1 MGKQAFIGA
10 FIALGCGLMV
20 TACSNDDNI
29 ENVNKEP
36 VEARIS
42 ANIESLAT
50 RAAGTAWTDGDAIG
64 VTGTSGSQL
73 YDNVQYVYSA
83 TTQPNFTLASGA
95 SPIYFQNTDDVTFT
109 AYYPYAG
116 SVSTTSASI
125 SKTISAADQSTTSDT
140 ETGFTPQS
148 QIDYLYGTGTG
159 GVGTNGEVNFTFN
172 HKMSQLVLNFIAGA
186 DVSLNDLT
194 SYTLQ
199 GLKMQG
205 TFDTSDGEAS
215 ADAEAQAADLTIN
228 AETGYYDATNH
239 TSTLILFPQAAA
251 SATLCVSLDGQ
262 TYTATLNF
270 PTASA
275 VQGLESGYS
284 YTYNVTVSKDDM
296 VISDA
301 FIQDWIKATIVNNGD
316 VTAEM

>member
-1 MGKQAFIGA
+1 MKQKH
-10 FIALGCGLMV
+10 IAISLLACAL
-20 TACSNDDNI
+20 TACNHNDENWNIDNS
-29 ENVNKEP
+29 P

-83 TTQPNFTLASGA
+83 TTQPDFTLASGA
-95 SPIYFQNTDDVTFT
+95 SSIYFQNTDDVTFT

-116 SVSTTSASI
+116 SVSTANASI

-159 GVGTNGEVNFTFN
+159 GVNTNGEVNFTFN
-172 HKMSQLVLNFIAGA
+172 HKMSQLVLNFIAGD
-186 DVSLNDLT
+186 DVNLNDLAN
-194 SYTLQ
+194 YMLQ

-228 AETGYYDATNH
+228 AEAGYYDATNH

-251 SATLCVSLDGQ
+251 SATLRVSLDGQ

-284 YTYNVTVSKDDM
+284 YTYNVTVSKDEM
-296 VISDA
+296 VVAKADINPWQAGNGNSG
-301 FIQDWIKATIVNNGD
+301 QDVEAG
-316 VTAEM
+316 M

>member
-1 MGKQAFIGA
+1 MRKQAFIGA
-10 FIALGCGLMV
+10 FIALGCGLIV
-20 TACSNDDNI
+20 TACSNEDNVD
-29 ENVNKEP
+29 NVNKGP

-83 TTQPNFTLASGA
+83 TTQPNFTLASGE

-109 AYYPYAG
+109 AYYPYAE

-125 SKTISAADQSTTSDT
+125 SKTISAADQSTTPDS

-172 HKMSQLVLNFIAGA
+172 HKMSQLVLNFIVGD
-186 DVSLNDLT
+186 DVNLNDLAN
-194 SYTLQ
+194 YTLQ

-239 TSTLILFPQAAA
+239 TSTLILFPQAAT
-251 SATLCVSLDGQ
+251 SATLCVSLGGQ

-284 YTYNVTVSKDDM
+284 YTYNVTVSKDEM
-296 VISDA
+296 VVAKADIYPWQAGNGNSG
-301 FIQDWIKATIVNNGD
+301 QDVEAG
-316 VTAEM
+316 M